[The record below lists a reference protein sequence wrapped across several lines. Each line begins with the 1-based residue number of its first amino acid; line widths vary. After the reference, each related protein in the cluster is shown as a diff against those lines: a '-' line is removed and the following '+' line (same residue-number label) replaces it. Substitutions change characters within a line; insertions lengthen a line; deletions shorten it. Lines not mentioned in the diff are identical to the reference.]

1 MANYMLVDVDKLEG
15 DLKTVADSIRS
26 KAGKSGE
33 MKFPDE
39 FKSVVEGIVLSTGTT
54 AQIKTGTVTGVSG
67 SDKTVTVG
75 FKPDAVFFTGTVP
88 GAGTRIHA
96 GVAFTAANATSINTF
111 FCGPSSSYAFSE
123 FTVTQ
128 TSSGFKIN
136 GEKVDFSFEFSSESN
151 RSLNYI
157 AIKYTE

>member
-1 MANYMLVDVDKLEG
+1 MSIQSNTAALQELLNMANNLP
-15 DLKTVADSIRS
+15 APDS
-26 KAGKSGE
+26 GGVEVQVKS
-33 MKFPDE
+33 
-39 FKSVVEGIVLSTGTT
+39 
-54 AQIKTGTVTGVSG
+54 GTVTGVSG
-67 SDKTVTVG
+67 SDKSVSVG

-88 GAGTRIHA
+88 GAGTGIHA
-96 GVAFTAANATSINTF
+96 GVAFTAANVTSRNTF

-128 TSSGFKIN
+128 TSSGFKIK
-136 GEKVDFSFEFSSESN
+136 GQRADFSFDFTNESN